1 MHGRAFYHVSG
12 GNSAGNF
19 PVPPLPRAR
28 VCAIVFAMQRE
39 TIRIKA
45 GACRLVAHRGLSALE
60 TENTCAAFVAAG
72 LRGYWGIETDVH
84 PTADSRFVCS
94 HDANLRRVSG
104 VDFDVRE
111 HTLAEAQA
119 VPLLGPGGS
128 PTRSDRRVPAFE
140 DYLAICAAYGRV
152 PVVELKGPF
161 DSRTV
166 RRIVALVRKAGLLDR
181 AVFISFNWS
190 DCERVRRIC
199 PGNEVQFLLGGGGD
213 MPPPERFA
221 ALRIGADFHFS
232 RVTPE
237 LVAAFHAAGLRV
249 NAWTVDTLAEAA
261 RLLDAGVDLITTN
274 VLEEG

>member
-1 MHGRAFYHVSG
+1 M
-12 GNSAGNF
+12 
-19 PVPPLPRAR
+19 
-28 VCAIVFAMQRE
+28 E
-39 TIRIKA
+39 TVRRNTVKLST
-45 GACRLVAHRGLSALE
+45 GACRLVAHRGLSGLE
-60 TENTCAAFVAAG
+60 TENTCAAFLAAG
-72 LRGYWGIETDVH
+72 LRGCWGIETDVH
-84 PTADSRFVCS
+84 PTADGRFACS
-94 HDANLRRVSG
+94 HDPNLRRVSGG

-111 HTLAEAQA
+111 HSLAEAQA
-119 VPLLGPGGS
+119 VPLLGPGGA

-190 DCERVRRIC
+190 DCERARRLC
-199 PGNEVQFLLGGGGD
+199 PDNEVLFLLGAGGD
-213 MPPPERFA
+213 MPPMERFET
-221 ALRIGADFHFS
+221 LRIGADFHFS

-237 LVAAFHAAGLRV
+237 VVAAFHAAGLRV

-274 VLEEG
+274 VLDEA